1 MKFIIFVGILLWVFM
16 SSNEV
21 KPMDSISDDEIED
34 LVDYYIDKNKEEHAL
49 KNAKISVKNTEEN
62 STKENSTKEHSLKVS
77 Y

>member
-34 LVDYYIDKNKEEHAL
+34 LVDYYIEKNKEEHA
-49 KNAKISVKNTEEN
+49 AKTAKASEKTTEEN
-62 STKENSTKEHSLKVS
+62 STKDSKIRIS